1 MAKNETSSISI
12 GTWGVNTGENTV
24 TDKSSKVSTGQEPD
38 GLRGGCQSIF
48 LMTNRDT
55 EGFTLIELL
64 VTISIIAILAAMLL
78 PALSSAHKKAQ
89 TVQCQS
95 NLRQLSVTTFLYCQD
110 NNDYLPFAWFDDTD
124 ASENN
129 FFALLTPLLY
139 HVEFD
144 GYDDFESKIYMCPK
158 RMTEPLVG
166 PNPMRISY
174 GMNANNSINFPDPR
188 TRRLGQVPN
197 PAGTLLVADV
207 AFTFNHPAIERLD
220 ADQVG
225 YKHDN
230 RANIVFFDGH
240 AAASSIQQTNI
251 LMVKF

>member
-1 MAKNETSSISI
+1 M
-12 GTWGVNTGENTV
+12 
-24 TDKSSKVSTGQEPD
+24 TDKSKH
-38 GLRGGCQSIF
+38 
-48 LMTNRDT
+48 
-55 EGFTLIELL
+55 GFTLIELL
-64 VTISIIAILAAMLL
+64 VTIAIIAILAAMLL
-78 PALSSAHKKAQ
+78 PALSSARKKAQ
-89 TVQCQS
+89 AVHCQS
-95 NLRQLSVTTFLYCQD
+95 NLRQLSVTTFMYCQD
-110 NNDYLPFAWFDDTD
+110 NNDYLPFAWYNETD

-144 GYDDFESKIYMCPK
+144 GYGDFESKVFCCPK

-166 PNPMRISY
+166 PTPMRISY
-174 GMNANNSINFPDPR
+174 GMNANNSIDFPDPH
-188 TRRLGQVPN
+188 TRRLATVPN

-207 AFTFNHPAIERLD
+207 TFTYNHVAIQRLD

-240 AAASSIQQTNI
+240 AAASSVQQTNT

>member
-1 MAKNETSSISI
+1 MIDHRKN
-12 GTWGVNTGENTV
+12 
-24 TDKSSKVSTGQEPD
+24 
-38 GLRGGCQSIF
+38 
-48 LMTNRDT
+48 
-55 EGFTLIELL
+55 GFTLIELL
-64 VTISIIAILAAMLL
+64 VTIAIIAILAAMLL
-78 PALSSAHKKAQ
+78 PALSSARKKAQ
-89 TVQCQS
+89 AVHCQS

-110 NNDYLPFAWFDDTD
+110 NNDYLPFAWYNETD

-144 GYDDFESKIYMCPK
+144 GYGDFESKVFTCPK

-166 PNPMRISY
+166 PTPMRISY
-174 GMNANNSINFPDPR
+174 GMNANNSIDFPDPH
-188 TRRLGQVPN
+188 TRRLAAVPN

-207 AFTFNHPAIERLD
+207 AFTYNHVAIQRLD

-240 AAASSIQQTNI
+240 AAASSVQQTNT